1 MQKLG
6 LSIGQTQ
13 KLSPQQIQFI
23 QLLQLNTLEFEKRIE
38 EELAENPAIETE
50 IQSEE
55 SNSELT
61 EMDFKEATSN
71 REEEATQ
78 STVDSNEA
86 NKETSLDN
94 FEDEIGNEVEELDF
108 TDDAPL
114 QDDFTEFLPDDDDD
128 EYSTSG
134 FEYDPNEE
142 DKDIQYAV
150 SSTLTE
156 QLLEQFN
163 ALNISETER
172 VLGEHLIGMIEED
185 GYLRRPL
192 KNIVYDL
199 AFLNQIMTKEPELEK
214 VLKMIQQ
221 LDPGGVGA
229 RNLQECLL
237 LQLNRLLASDPV
249 VKLAKEI
256 LTNHLDELSKKHYDK
271 LIKTLKTDRDKL
283 KAAIDIITHL
293 DPKPGDVETKATQP
307 YIIPDFI
314 VQLIDNEL
322 IVTLNNRNTPE
333 LRVSS
338 SYMDTIKAIQ
348 EGAVNTNLKAE
359 AQFIRQ
365 KLDNAKWFIESI
377 KQRQN
382 TLLLTMQ
389 TIVERQK
396 DFFYTNDIE
405 KLKPMILKD
414 IAETIG
420 MDISTVSRVVSSKYV
435 QTDLG
440 IYSLKEFFSE
450 GIQTEDGSEVSNKE
464 VKSILKEICDNEL
477 KSDPYTDEKLCELI
491 NQKGY
496 DVARRTIAKYREQLN
511 IPVARLRRVL

>member
-1 MQKLG
+1 
-6 LSIGQTQ
+6 
-13 KLSPQQIQFI
+13 
-23 QLLQLNTLEFEKRIE
+23 
-38 EELAENPAIETE
+38 
-50 IQSEE
+50 
-55 SNSELT
+55 
-61 EMDFKEATSN
+61 
-71 REEEATQ
+71 
-78 STVDSNEA
+78 
-86 NKETSLDN
+86 
-94 FEDEIGNEVEELDF
+94 
-108 TDDAPL
+108 
-114 QDDFTEFLPDDDDD
+114 
-128 EYSTSG
+128 
-134 FEYDPNEE
+134 
-142 DKDIQYAV
+142 
-150 SSTLTE
+150 
-156 QLLEQFN
+156 
-163 ALNISETER
+163 
-172 VLGEHLIGMIEED
+172 
-185 GYLRRPL
+185 
-192 KNIVYDL
+192 
-199 AFLNQIMTKEPELEK
+199 
-214 VLKMIQQ
+214 
-221 LDPGGVGA
+221 
-229 RNLQECLL
+229 
-237 LQLNRLLASDPV
+237 
-249 VKLAKEI
+249 
-256 LTNHLDELSKKHYDK
+256 
-271 LIKTLKTDRDKL
+271 
-283 KAAIDIITHL
+283 
-293 DPKPGDVETKATQP
+293 
-307 YIIPDFI
+307 
-314 VQLIDNEL
+314 
-322 IVTLNNRNTPE
+322 
-333 LRVSS
+333 
-338 SYMDTIKAIQ
+338 MDTIKAIQ